1 MNGQSA
7 TTRGSSDLSDTDEVP
22 TLADCRFTTVIVRVD
37 TVSKGQE
44 KFAIFKKSQG
54 MSGKVRKSQG
64 MNSDSQ

>member
-1 MNGQSA
+1 MNWLLLLLLLILAIFG
-7 TTRGSSDLSDTDEVP
+7 DLY
-22 TLADCRFTTVIVRVD
+22 RVD